1 MLRLLENRLW
11 AQFKKEMEAV
21 IFANITST
29 LYMEIAI
36 SVNVDI
42 YGQVYDQIIGNIWDE
57 INDSNP

>member
-11 AQFKKEMEAV
+11 AQFKKEMEEV